1 MAMNFPLFLLRAAAL
16 LMLAGPLAAA
26 EQASGGRSSGTINKL
41 DTVQIRVVREDD
53 LNTTAQLSADGSVTM
68 PFIGA
73 VKLEGLDTDQ
83 AAALIT
89 KKLKDGWLAQPQVS
103 VSIEARIRRTVTVL
117 GQTQAPGVFEI
128 PAHRGLTL
136 VEAVGMA
143 GGATR
148 IANVKKITVKHANG
162 EVQSANLNAISTGK
176 ATDFQLRDGDIVSVP
191 ESIF

>member
-1 MAMNFPLFLLRAAAL
+1 MNLRTLFTAAL
-16 LMLAGPLAAA
+16 LAFASVVGAVEP
-26 EQASGGRSSGTINKL
+26 SGGRSSGVIGAL

-53 LNTTAQLSADGSVTM
+53 LTTTSQLSADGTVTM

-89 KKLKDGWLAQPQVS
+89 RKLKDGWLAQPQVS

-117 GQTQAPGVFEI
+117 GQTQSPGVFEL
-128 PAHRGLTL
+128 PAHRQLTL
-136 VEAVGMA
+136 VEAIGMA

-148 IANVKKITVKHANG
+148 IANVKKITLKRNG
-162 EVQSANLNAISTGK
+162 AVQMINLNDITTGK
-176 ATDFQLRDGDIVSVP
+176 GRDIPLRDGDIVTIP
-191 ESIF
+191 ESLF